1 MPLLIYHHPS
11 GEQGSEFWLCFP
23 YRPDESA
30 AALLHQPT
38 TTTQR
43 QLSVESLE
51 SLEHWESSELPN
63 APIPLPAVPDIPC
76 GPVIPDTHIT
86 AMIPTSAT
94 PAATAGG
101 GLLPPPLSVDLLCEP
116 VLGSSSMKV
125 DSAAKCILLTD
136 DAPTILK
143 VVSRLLVSHGYLV
156 ETANN
161 GNQVSQSNKSP
172 HITTWY

>member
-1 MPLLIYHHPS
+1 M
-11 GEQGSEFWLCFP
+11 CFP
-23 YRPDESA
+23 YRPDETA

-38 TTTQR
+38 ATTQR
-43 QLSVESLE
+43 QLSFESLE

-63 APIPLPAVPDIPC
+63 APIPLPAIPDIPC
-76 GPVIPDTHIT
+76 GPVIPDMHNAAIL
-86 AMIPTSAT
+86 PTSAT
-94 PAATAGG
+94 PAATGG
-101 GLLPPPLSVDLLCEP
+101 GLLPPRLSGDLPSMP

-125 DSAAKCILLTD
+125 ESAAKCILLTD